1 MADTYT
7 LYEKYDGDTSQ
18 EETYLDRVP
27 RHIGMTFTPS
37 IAHNL
42 GKVVMRVNYPV
53 GNKPD
58 SVTVSIRATA
68 GGKPTGPDLTA
79 VTVSTDGWTTA
90 SPGNLVEFIFP
101 APVEVI
107 AETMYAIVMA
117 SAGTSPIPK
126 VRLRMNSTNTPHYAG
141 GNRQFSADGNTW
153 NTTANFEWEFY
164 EYGLDAAEGGG
175 DGGGGGNIPTDVAL
189 FESWG
194 F

>member
-7 LYEKYDGDTSQ
+7 LYEKYDGDTNQ
-18 EETYLDRVP
+18 DEVYLTNAT
-27 RHIGMTFTPS
+27 RHSGMTFTPA
-37 IAHNL
+37 ITHNL
-42 GKVVMRVNYPV
+42 GKIALRIHYPL

-58 SVTVSIRATA
+58 SVKFSIRATA

-79 VTVSTDGWTTA
+79 VTVPTDGWATA
-90 SPGNLVEFIFP
+90 SPGILTEFIFP
-101 APVEVI
+101 TPLEVV
-107 AETMYAIVMA
+107 ADTMYAIVVKVN
-117 SAGTSPIPK
+117 GTDPIPK
-126 VRLRMNSTNTPHYAG
+126 AKWRMDNAIPHYDRG
-141 GNRQFSADGNTW
+141 DRQTSGDGTIW